1 MSNSKKGNT
10 MNSPFKPP
18 QSKTPDIYLSG
29 EAVNAIILALN
40 TPTIL
45 AKASDGS
52 MRPFIDPSPIGN
64 IIFSALQAVGV
75 EPEQVQS
82 N

>member
-1 MSNSKKGNT
+1 MNT
-10 MNSPFKPP
+10 PFKP
-18 QSKTPDIYLSG
+18 QVAITPDILLSG
-29 EAVNAIILALN
+29 EAVNQIIMALN

-52 MRPFIDPSPIGN
+52 MRPFVDPSPIGN
-64 IIFSALQAVGV
+64 IIFQALQAAGV
-75 EPEQVQS
+75 PAIDPLTGQEIPRKD